1 MRIRIFLWLGKLPQ
15 WNRLAN
21 GIIFSKGFGISRL
34 DLVKLPC
41 KQKFNFRRF
50 QCRKL
55 FSGRLIK
62 LSIWHM
68 SESLQNKM
76 IPNVYYTYPPFW
88 QHLVL
93 TGKLSFFTK
102 KKRSKQERIESSCS
116 SLFIDIQNC
125 LFYVRWRY
133 QKQKKY
139 IYISTRSRRQSV
151 GYRSTW
157 LERNCII

>member
-1 MRIRIFLWLGKLPQ
+1 MRIRIFLWLGKLSQ

-34 DLVKLPC
+34 DLAKLPC

-55 FSGRLIK
+55 FSGRFIK

-102 KKRSKQERIESSCS
+102 KKEVSRSALKVVAQVFLLTFRIVS
-116 SLFIDIQNC
+116 FMYDGDIKN
-125 LFYVRWRY
+125 R
-133 QKQKKY
+133 KNIY
-139 IYISTRSRRQSV
+139 IYQQEVDDRAWVIEVR
-151 GYRSTW
+151 G
-157 LERNCII
+157 